1 VVLFLNTPSEE
12 ETVATDEELREA
24 AVHQLKRQREFG
36 RHVVSYVVVNAMLIL
51 IWYVTG
57 HGYFWPAWV
66 LGGWGI
72 GLALNAWDVYGRRPI
87 SEDEIRREMD
97 RQRGL

>member
-1 VVLFLNTPSEE
+1 M
-12 ETVATDEELREA
+12 ATEEELREA
-24 AVHQLKRQREFG
+24 AIHQLKKQHEFG

-51 IWYVTG
+51 IWYFTG
-57 HGYFWPAWV
+57 HSYFWPAWV

-97 RQRGL
+97 RQRGR

>member
-1 VVLFLNTPSEE
+1 MASE
-12 ETVATDEELREA
+12 EELREA
-24 AVHQLKRQREFG
+24 AIQQLKKRREFG

-51 IWYVTG
+51 IWFFTG
-57 HGYFWPAWV
+57 GGYFWPGWV

-87 SEDEIRREMD
+87 SEDDIRREID
-97 RQRGL
+97 RQKGR